1 METTHYEEEVRRTAP
16 GDPSMVS
23 DAQAWSLAG
32 LGLAG
37 EAGEVVELIK
47 KHVHHGR
54 GLDREKLLKELGDVL
69 WYLTLATRLGG
80 FTLSE
85 VMDANIA
92 KLRARFPDGW
102 SVEAANAKADE
113 KR

>member
-1 METTHYEEEVRRTAP
+1 MNTQQYEEEVRRTT
-16 GDPSMVS
+16 PSTTS
-23 DAQAWSLAG
+23 DAQGWSLVG

-54 GLDREKLLKELGDVL
+54 GLDRENLLKELGDVL
-69 WYLTLATRLGG
+69 WYLTLGAHLGG
-80 FTLSE
+80 FTLEE

-92 KLRARFPDGW
+92 KLRARFPHGW
-102 SVEAANAKADE
+102 SAEAANAKADE